1 MIQFFDVHV
10 HILYIDV
17 PLIGRHLSRFA
28 FHVCMCVCVC
38 VLGWAVKKPYGSELW
53 SFSITIRN
61 QGCGGVFCVQISGS
75 FHSFRGQK
83 GGFSNTESVGRF
95 LLLDMKLMKCMGIFD

>member
-38 VLGWAVKKPYGSELW
+38 VGMGGKKTLWIRAMEL
-53 SFSITIRN
+53 FN
-61 QGCGGVFCVQISGS
+61 H
-75 FHSFRGQK
+75 HS
-83 GGFSNTESVGRF
+83 
-95 LLLDMKLMKCMGIFD
+95 